1 MLNPKYNRLR
11 IQEILIS
18 ISLFI
23 DSDISFR
30 FKFTDL
36 ETIVTN
42 EKLLGKVGL
51 TFDVIA
57 IIKEEGKAQT
67 INIKSTG

>member
-23 DSDISFR
+23 DEH
-30 FKFTDL
+30 KEQKEQT
-36 ETIVTN
+36 
-42 EKLLGKVGL
+42 EK
-51 TFDVIA
+51 
-57 IIKEEGKAQT
+57 KEGE
-67 INIKSTG
+67 